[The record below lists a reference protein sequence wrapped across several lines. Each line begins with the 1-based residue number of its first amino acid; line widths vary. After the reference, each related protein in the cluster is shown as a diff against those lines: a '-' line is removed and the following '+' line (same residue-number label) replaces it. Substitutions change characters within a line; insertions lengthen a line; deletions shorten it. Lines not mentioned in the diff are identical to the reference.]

1 MGRAALST
9 EDRAAFRR
17 SMQVVATKRFAA
29 HGERGVTMRALAE
42 DLGVS
47 PMTAYRY
54 FADKDEVFDLVRAA
68 AVESFVASQERAFA
82 SEARPLERLRVLARA
97 YLDHALAEPDQYR
110 VMFQL
115 EQPERSSA
123 RASELAA
130 LERRSWLPMRTTIDD
145 AIAAGELTGDADEL
159 AHLCWA
165 TVHGL
170 ASLHLAGRIRP
181 GVLATLIAPAIE
193 HLIAAARPPRR
204 RSR

>member
-17 SMQVVATKRFAA
+17 SMREVATKRFAA
-29 HGERGVTMRALAE
+29 HGERGVTMRGLAD

-54 FADKDEVFDLVRAA
+54 FADKDEIFDMVRAA
-68 AVESFVASQERAFA
+68 AVETFVASQEQAFA
-82 SEARPLERLRVLARA
+82 AERDPIKRLRVLAHA
-97 YLDHALAEPDQYR
+97 YVDHALAEPDQYR

-123 RASELAA
+123 QAAELAA
-130 LERRSWLPMRTTIDD
+130 LERRSWLPMRTTV
-145 AIAAGELTGDADEL
+145 GEAVDSGALQGDPDEL

-165 TVHGL
+165 TLHGL
-170 ASLHLAGRIRP
+170 VSLHLASKLRSHT
-181 GVLATLIAPAIE
+181 LAALVTPAIDR
-193 HLIAAARPPRR
+193 LIGAATPRR